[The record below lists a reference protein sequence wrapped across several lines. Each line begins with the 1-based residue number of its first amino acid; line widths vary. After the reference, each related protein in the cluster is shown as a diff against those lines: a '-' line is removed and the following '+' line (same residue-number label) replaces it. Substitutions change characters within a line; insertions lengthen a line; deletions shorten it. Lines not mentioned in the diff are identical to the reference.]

1 MTEYVKTVYRVHGH
15 YKPMDRKTAG
25 TRNFIL
31 RQVTGVR
38 GTISSLYFNYAR
50 HVDILSCIPQS
61 ERHFYKEEVID
72 KLLHVRD
79 LLHEIEYAFRIHG
92 PQPIEMIEAGK
103 KLLEEDNR
111 LNETKQETSP
121 RKLSLQEIL
130 AQGKKA

>member
-38 GTISSLYFNYAR
+38 GIISCLYFNHTQ

-61 ERHFYKEEVID
+61 ERHFYKEEVVD
-72 KLLHVRD
+72 KLLRIRD
-79 LLHEIEYAFRIHG
+79 LLHELEYAFRLHG

-103 KLLEEDNR
+103 KLLEEDSK
-111 LNETKQETSP
+111 LNEAKQETTP

-130 AQGKKA
+130 AQGKKT